1 MPSIENAP
9 MIDKPQRCGD
19 ATPTRRDAQA
29 SGPSRRRRRTLGAL
43 AVLVVTLA
51 LAGCADDDDGTAS
64 NDEQPSGTSR
74 GPALDVEE
82 RTAESEGVEM
92 EVTSAGEGGRTWVTA
107 LDEDLFVA
115 VVDEGDGDGA
125 DRQVLAF
132 LCDGDTVAEWLTA
145 EEAADEVTL
154 TGDATIMQVALADDE
169 ATGTVTVDGG
179 EPLHFTAEPA
189 TGDAGLYQGATVE
202 GDTRHTG
209 AWIVLDDGRQRGW
222 WWRAEGHEEEEEL
235 QM

>member
-1 MPSIENAP
+1 MPSTTNAP
-9 MIDKPQRCGD
+9 MIGGPGWRGGVV
-19 ATPTRRDAQA
+19 PTRH
-29 SGPSRRRRRTLGAL
+29 SGAPAPRRARRHLRTLGTVA
-43 AVLVVTLA
+43 ALA
-51 LAGCADDDDGTAS
+51 LALAACADDDDAAPADGEQQESATAMA
-64 NDEQPSGTSR
+64 
-74 GPALDVEE
+74 PALDVEA
-82 RTAESEGVEM
+82 RTAESDGVEM
-92 EVTSAGEGGRTWVTA
+92 EVTATGGDGTTWVAA

-115 VVDEGDGDGA
+115 VVDEGEGT

-145 EEAADEVTL
+145 EEAADEITL
-154 TGDATIMQVALADDE
+154 TGNGTTMQVALTDDE

-179 EPLHFTAEPA
+179 EPVHFTAEPA
-189 TGDAGLYQGATVE
+189 TGDAGLYQGETLE

-222 WWRAEGHEEEEEL
+222 WWRAEGNEEEEEL